1 MNCVTDRY
9 LKFSSDIENGSI
21 KILDSGVSTELERRG
36 CRMGESYWSGR
47 VSIDAFETLVD
58 IHKAYIDSGADI
70 ITTNSFASS
79 RLVLNDSQDLKN
91 IDEINNKNI
100 EAALTAREMLGA
112 NEVLIAGSL
121 SHQVAWQRVGRIFKQ
136 QIDIPVSDED
146 LAQAFDETISYFENG
161 EVDVILLEMMTIP
174 RRINL
179 LFESLST
186 TSLPVWCGFSAK
198 RCKNNSSLCSW
209 HDHSVKFKEIV
220 EHTRDF
226 NFDICGI
233 MHSSV
238 DIISEC
244 LDEIKCILERPQMA
258 YPDSGYFKPPNWK
271 FEGIISPKMLLNYS
285 EGWVEQ
291 GVSVIGGCCGLG
303 PEHTKALTK
312 LKNRHLT

>member
-1 MNCVTDRY
+1 MVTDRY
-9 LKFSSDIENGSI
+9 IRFLSDIENRAI

-47 VSIDAFETLVD
+47 ASIDAFETLVD
-58 IHKAYIDSGADI
+58 IHKAYIDAGADI

-79 RLVLNDSQDLKN
+79 RLVLNNSQDLKN

-100 EAALTAREMLGA
+100 EAALTARDMLGA
-112 NEVLIAGSL
+112 KQVLIAGSL
-121 SHQVAWQRVGRIFKQ
+121 SHQVAWQRVGRKFKQ
-136 QIDIPVSDED
+136 QIDIPVSDEE

-179 LFESLST
+179 LFKSLFT
-186 TSLPVWCGFSAK
+186 TGLPVWCGFSAK
-198 RCKNNSSLCSW
+198 RDEKISSLCSW
-209 HDHSVKFKEIV
+209 HDHTVKFREIL
-220 EHTRDF
+220 EHTRIY

-244 LDEIKCILERPQMA
+244 LDEIKGLLDCPLIA
-258 YPDSGYFKPPNWK
+258 YPDSGYFKPPNWQ
-271 FEGIISPKMLLNYS
+271 FEEIISPKNLLDYS

-312 LKNRHLT
+312 LKI

>member
-1 MNCVTDRY
+1 MNLVTDRY
-9 LKFSSDIENGSI
+9 IRFLSDIEHGAI

-58 IHKAYIDSGADI
+58 IHKAYIDAGADI

-79 RLVLNDSQDLKN
+79 RLVLNNSQDLKN

-112 NEVLIAGSL
+112 KEVLIAGSL
-121 SHQVAWQRVGRIFKQ
+121 SHQVAWQRVGRKFKQ

-146 LAQAFDETISYFENG
+146 LVQAFDETITYFENG

-179 LFESLST
+179 LFKSLFRT
-186 TSLPVWCGFSAK
+186 GLPVWCGFSAK
-198 RCKNNSSLCSW
+198 RDEKNSSLCSW
-209 HDHSVKFKEIV
+209 HDHTVKFREIL
-220 EHTRDF
+220 EHTRVY

-244 LDEIKCILERPQMA
+244 LDEIKCILDPPLMA
-258 YPDSGYFKPPNWK
+258 YPDSGYFKPPNWQ
-271 FEGIISPKMLLNYS
+271 FEEIISPKNLLDYS

-312 LKNRHLT
+312 LKI

>member
-1 MNCVTDRY
+1 MNVVTDRY
-9 LKFSSDIENGSI
+9 VKFFSEIKKGDI

-36 CRMGESYWSGR
+36 CHMGESYWSGR

-58 IHKAYIDSGADI
+58 VHKAYIDSGADI

-79 RLVLNDSQDLKN
+79 RLVLIDSQDLKN

-100 EAALTAREMLGA
+100 EAALMARENLGA
-112 NEVLIAGSL
+112 NDVLIAGSL
-121 SHQVAWQRVGRIFKQ
+121 SHQVAWDWGGRKFKKQ
-136 QIDIPVSDED
+136 SDIPVADED
-146 LAQAFDETISYFENG
+146 MAQAFDETISYFENG
-161 EVDVILLEMMTIP
+161 EVDIILLEMMTIP

-179 LFESLST
+179 LFESLFT
-186 TSLPVWCGFSAK
+186 TDLPVWCGFSAK
-198 RCKNNSSLCSW
+198 RYGKNSSLCSW
-209 HDHSVKFKEIV
+209 HDHSVQFRKLL
-220 EHTRDF
+220 EHTRDC

-244 LDEIKCILERPQMA
+244 LDEIKCILDRPLMA
-258 YPDSGYFKPPNWK
+258 YPDSGYFKPPNWQ
-271 FEGIISPKMLLNYS
+271 FEEIISPENLLDYS

-312 LKNRHLT
+312 LKNRHIT

>member
-1 MNCVTDRY
+1 MNIVTDRY
-9 LKFSSDIENGSI
+9 VNFLSDIEKGAV

-36 CRMGESYWSGR
+36 CRMGENYWSGR
-47 VSIDAFETLVD
+47 VSIDAFETLVE

-91 IDEINNKNI
+91 IDKINNKNI
-100 EAALTAREMLGA
+100 EAALTARDILGA

-121 SHQVAWQRVGRIFKQ
+121 SHQVAWQRVGRNFKK

-146 LAQAFDETISYFENG
+146 MAQAFDETISYFENG

-186 TSLPVWCGFSAK
+186 TGLPVWCGFSAK
-198 RCKNNSSLCSW
+198 RYEKISSLCSW
-209 HDHSVKFKEIV
+209 HDHSVKFREIL
-220 EHTRDF
+220 EHTRDC

-244 LDEIKCILERPQMA
+244 LDEIKGILDRPLMA

-271 FEGIISPKMLLNYS
+271 FEEIISPKELLDCA

-303 PEHTKALTK
+303 PEHTKALIK
-312 LKNRHLT
+312 LRK

>member
-1 MNCVTDRY
+1 MNMVTDRY
-9 LKFSSDIENGSI
+9 IRFLSDIENGAI

-58 IHKAYIDSGADI
+58 IHKAYIDAGADI

-79 RLVLNDSQDLKN
+79 RLVLNNSQDLKN

-112 NEVLIAGSL
+112 KQVLIAGSL
-121 SHQVAWQRVGRIFKQ
+121 SHQVAWQRVGRKFKQ
-136 QIDIPVSDED
+136 QIDIPVSDEE

-179 LFESLST
+179 LFKSLFT
-186 TSLPVWCGFSAK
+186 TGLPVWCGFSAK
-198 RCKNNSSLCSW
+198 RDEKNSSLCSW
-209 HDHSVKFKEIV
+209 HDHTVKFREIL
-220 EHTRDF
+220 EHTRVY

-244 LDEIKCILERPQMA
+244 LDEIKGLLDRPLMA
-258 YPDSGYFKPPNWK
+258 YPDSGYFKPPNWQ
-271 FEGIISPKMLLNYS
+271 FEEIISPKNLLDYS

-312 LKNRHLT
+312 LKI